1 MIREP
6 YIGMPIQM
14 GCNPSNRPV
23 HPAPP
28 QTNPAPPQTNPAPPQ
43 INPIPPT
50 PESGHTSGFDA
61 LLLGS
66 LPLAMAYVPMQ
77 QWNSAYMPAE
87 ALIHGTLFPDL
98 NLPFEGGS
106 RP

>member
-1 MIREP
+1 MDDFNLRD
-6 YIGMPIQM
+6 ML
-14 GCNPSNRPV
+14 
-23 HPAPP
+23 APP
-28 QTNPAPPQTNPAPPQ
+28 LRMQSDLQAR
-43 INPIPPT
+43 PIDHKSVEPT
-50 PESGHTSGFDA
+50 ENWR
-61 LLLGS
+61 
-66 LPLAMAYVPMQ
+66 LAMAYVPMQ

>member
-14 GCNPSNRPV
+14 GCSPANRPV
-23 HPAPP
+23 QPAPP
-28 QTNPAPPQTNPAPPQ
+28 QTNPAPPV
-43 INPIPPT
+43 

-61 LLLGS
+61 QFLGS
-66 LPLAMAYVPMQ
+66 LPLAMTYVPMQ
-77 QWNSAYMPAE
+77 QWNAAYMPAE

-98 NLPFEGGS
+98 NLPFEGGT